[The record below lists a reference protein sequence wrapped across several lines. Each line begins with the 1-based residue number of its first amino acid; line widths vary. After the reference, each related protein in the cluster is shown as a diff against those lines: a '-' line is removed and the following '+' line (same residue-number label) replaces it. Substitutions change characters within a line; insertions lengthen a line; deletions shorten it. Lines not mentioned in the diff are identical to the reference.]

1 MILPS
6 PFSLKTGN
14 LRLRLNRREDIFHA
28 EDVSN
33 TDVLPV
39 YENLIGIPPIGFGH
53 GKFYRS
59 GVPFEAMS
67 VDIKRQDTIVEGFYE
82 DTVQGEFNPYEVN
95 IYITY
100 EE

>member
-1 MILPS
+1 MILPT

-28 EDVSN
+28 EDISN

-39 YENLIGIPPIGFGH
+39 YENLIGIPFIGFGK

-59 GVPFEAMS
+59 GVPLEAMK
-67 VDIKRQDTIVEGFYE
+67 VDIKRQDTIIEGFYE
-82 DTVQGEFNPYEVN
+82 DTVQGEFSPYEVN

>member
-1 MILPS
+1 MIAAR

-14 LRLRLNRREDIFHA
+14 LRLRLNRREGIFHA
-28 EDVSN
+28 EDVNN

-39 YENLIGIPPIGFGH
+39 YENLIGIPTIGFGH

-59 GVPFEAMS
+59 GVQFEAMS
-67 VDIKRQDTIVEGFYE
+67 VNIRRQDTIIEGSYE
-82 DTVQGEFNPYEVN
+82 DTVQGEFSPYEVN